1 MNDELTLENDLL
13 TSFLRGEWQPVRNQ
27 KKLNEQYREMAAAT
41 LSKSRRVNIRIT
53 AQDLEG
59 LQARAAEEGL
69 PYQTL
74 MASVLHK
81 YVSGRLGDGSLS
93 GTAVNRKATGKT
105 SRKPSLK
112 PATA

>member
-1 MNDELTLENDLL
+1 MNSELTFENDLL
-13 TSFLRGEWQPVRNQ
+13 ASLERGEWQPVRNQ
-27 KKLNEQYREMAAAT
+27 KKVNEQYREMAAAS

-81 YVSGRLGDGSLS
+81 YVSGRLVDGSLS
-93 GTAVNRKATGKT
+93 GLVVKRKTSGKT
-105 SRKPSLK
+105 SGKPLRK